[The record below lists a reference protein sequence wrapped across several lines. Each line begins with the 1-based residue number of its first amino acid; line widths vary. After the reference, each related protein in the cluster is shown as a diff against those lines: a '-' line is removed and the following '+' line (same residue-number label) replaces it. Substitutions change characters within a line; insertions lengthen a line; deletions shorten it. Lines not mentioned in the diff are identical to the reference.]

1 MATWMASLGER
12 RQYLLNLFSRNV
24 ISPNDSAP
32 VDSAGTS
39 HAEIP
44 INTSG
49 ELSLKLTLLCLLTT
63 FSTSLTDP
71 VLIERLLHPARFY
84 NLDPFDAASNLAMM
98 LTTSLGCPTIHVLTQ
113 CFQIFRIRGLFDPKN
128 KPTRDHAIQSSCTFG
143 SMLGTAFYPVHYA
156 RYRTC
161 SHDGIFS
168 VGNGF
173 WARVLELIPRSK
185 AHSKFGYGL
194 LESNRL
200 RLYAISNYDKK
211 NPDPMAHV
219 VCEKDR
225 DQKKYFED
233 ITVSEAPA
241 IAVIFYYLA
250 FGKVQP
256 GFLTFTLALLYPT
269 VVKLFFAFLA
279 LDRKTFHVLN
289 TESVNNTDV
298 FQIQFGGSRLSCIE
312 GERGLVNR
320 FFEYYGEPIRNI
332 FTERILMIALAFFL
346 GPIPFVVAFFAL
358 TTEHYAYPWLAHQTY
373 VLFTW
378 YIACLLKLNSCG
390 RTEDRIAK
398 ALYNGKKLVFV
409 NADGTSAV
417 KVTLQTTFVKPNRPT
432 APKFI
437 SAEPLNP
444 VLEMSTEDTS
454 QATGIAT
461 PPPEISAVEV
471 VDAPSKPSSATS
483 PTTSLPTVNIE
494 TTGRRQVVL
503 AVIEEADNET
513 PEEELRTLAPDKGDA
528 VIRVNRKHARGGRR
542 FQRFK

>member
-1 MATWMASLGER
+1 MATFIVSLRER
-12 RQYLLNLFSRNV
+12 RQYLLNYFSRNV
-24 ISPNDSAP
+24 IALNDSAP
-32 VDSAGTS
+32 VNSAGTS
-39 HAEIP
+39 HAEVR

-49 ELSLKLTLLCLLTT
+49 GLSLKLTLLCFLTT
-63 FSTSLTDP
+63 FTTSLADP

-84 NLDPFDAASNLAMM
+84 NLNHLDAASNLAMM

-128 KPTRDHAIQSSCTFG
+128 TPTRDHATQASRTFG

-156 RYRTC
+156 RYRTR

-173 WARVLELIPRSK
+173 WARVLELIPHSK
-185 AHSKFGYGL
+185 AHSKFGYEL
-194 LESNRL
+194 QESNRL
-200 RLYAISNYDKK
+200 RIHAISNYNKK
-211 NPDPMAHV
+211 KPDPMAHV
-219 VCEKDR
+219 FCEIDR
-225 DQKKYFED
+225 DHKKYFED

-250 FGKVQP
+250 FGKIQP

-269 VVKLFFAFLA
+269 VVKLLFAFLA

-289 TESVNNTDV
+289 AESVNNTDV

-312 GERGLVNR
+312 GERALVHR
-320 FFEYYGEPIRNI
+320 FFEYYGEPIRNV
-332 FTERILMIALAFFL
+332 FVERILMIALALFL

-358 TTEHYAYPWLAHQTY
+358 NTEYYAYPWLAHQTY

-398 ALYNGKKLVFV
+398 ALYHGKKVVFV

-417 KVTLQTTFVKPNRPT
+417 KVTLQTTFIKPNRLT
-432 APKFI
+432 APKVI

-444 VLEMSTEDTS
+444 VFEASTEDAPH
-454 QATGIAT
+454 ATGIAT
-461 PPPEISAVEV
+461 PPPEISAAEV
-471 VDAPSKPSSATS
+471 VEAPSEPLSATS
-483 PTTSLPTVNIE
+483 LTTSLPTVNIE
-494 TTGRRQVVL
+494 AIGRPQVVL
-503 AVIEEADNET
+503 AVIEEADNEA
-513 PEEELRTLAPDKGDA
+513 PEELRKLGPTGDET
-528 VIRVNRKHARGGRR
+528 VIRVNRKHGRGGRR
-542 FQRFK
+542 FSRFK